1 MAATKKILI
10 VEDEKILGEMY
21 QDKFIQA
28 GLKILLGVLFM
39 PTPTIRPEK
48 EVMLYQKLLRLTG
61 RRRLLK

>member
-1 MAATKKILI
+1 
-10 VEDEKILGEMY
+10 MY

-28 GLKILLGVLFM
+28 GLKILLAVLFM

-61 RRRLLK
+61 LRRLLR